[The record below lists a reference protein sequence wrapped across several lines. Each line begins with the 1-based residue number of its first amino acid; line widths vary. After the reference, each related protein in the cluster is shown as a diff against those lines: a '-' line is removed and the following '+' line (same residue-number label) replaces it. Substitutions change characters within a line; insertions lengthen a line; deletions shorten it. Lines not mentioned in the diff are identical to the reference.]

1 LKLVHLAR
9 LMTNAAPAARIGNV
23 MTDPEVTGQDPPDA
37 SAPAAPW
44 TPATPQD
51 PVTAHDPATVVPR
64 RRRRWAVFTLA
75 AVVVLGLAAGL
86 VVWAPWIPPPVLRPT
101 GLLAGPSTANSI
113 KFHWSR
119 PPTGPLPD
127 KYLILNNGTMAGS
140 VAGTVMSYRQAGL
153 DPATAYQY
161 HVVAVRGGKRS
172 PQSAL
177 LTVNT
182 LTPPIS
188 QARLQG
194 QWNVDAKNIGHGSGG
209 QNGSLSW
216 QFSPACAVGAC
227 DVTVDGQDGVHSF
240 KAKLTRAGAVYK
252 GQTVATLYPCGPSA
266 NSIPDPATLKIQVRV
281 TAAVGEN
288 QVWAA
293 TSWVGTM
300 VGTYQYVSTA
310 AFYCSAYTFT
320 ASLAGTR
327 A

>member
-9 LMTNAAPAARIGNV
+9 LVTNAAPTARIGNV
-23 MTDPEVTGQDPPDA
+23 MTDPEVTAPDPPAA
-37 SAPAAPW
+37 SAPAAPG

-51 PVTAHDPATVVPR
+51 PVTAQDPATVVPR

-75 AVVVLGLAAGL
+75 ALVVLGLAAGL

-101 GLLAGPSTANSI
+101 GLSAGSSTANSI
-113 KFHWSR
+113 EFRWSR

-127 KYLILNNGTMAGS
+127 KYLILSNGTVAGS
-140 VAGTVMSYRQAGL
+140 VAGTVTSYRQAGL
-153 DPATAYQY
+153 NPAGAYQY
-161 HVVAVRGGKRS
+161 QVVAVRGGKRS

-177 LTVNT
+177 LSVST

-194 QWNVDAKNIGHGSGG
+194 PWNVDAKNTGSAPGG
-209 QNGSLSW
+209 KNGSLSW

-227 DVTVDGQDGVHSF
+227 DVVLHGQDGVHSF
-240 KAKLTRAGAVYK
+240 KVKLTHAGTVYK
-252 GQTVATLYPCGPSA
+252 GQTSAALYPCGSGA
-266 NSIPDPATLKIQVRV
+266 NSVPDPATLKIQVRV
-281 TAAVGEN
+281 TAGAGEN

-300 VGTYQYVSTA
+300 VGTYQYVSTN
-310 AFYCSAYTFT
+310 AFYCPAYTFK
-320 ASLAGTR
+320 ASLAGTPG
-327 A
+327 